1 MPHPD
6 WVLQVGIE
14 YDVTVHIYSHD
25 GRKVFITDVRMILFL
40 KENTLIYLKSSYYFS
55 PHDFKLFYF
64 SSCHDPKT

>member
-25 GRKVFITDVRMILFL
+25 NRKVFITDVRMILFL
-40 KENTLIYLKSSYYFS
+40 KENTLIYLKS
-55 PHDFKLFYF
+55 
-64 SSCHDPKT
+64 